1 MNTAQQLYAAGQSIW
16 YDNIQRGLL
25 TNGELATMIARE
37 EIRGVTSNPTI
48 FMNAMTKS
56 KDYDAGLVPLA
67 KAGRSGEEIFWL
79 LAVEDIMT
87 AADLLLPMYQQTGGG
102 DGYISLEVS
111 PYLAH
116 DTATTLSEA
125 RRLWTLVNKPNL
137 MIKIPA
143 TKSGL
148 PAITAA
154 IADGINVNVTLI
166 FSRERYAEVMEAYIL
181 GLEQRAAV
189 GLPVDKIASVASF
202 FVSRVD
208 TKIDGRLAEMVDRE
222 GKRAEK
228 VVKLLGQAAIANAK
242 LAYADYKA
250 VFGSERFLRLKAQG
264 ARVQRPLWASTGTK
278 NPKYSDVMYVSE
290 LIGPDTVNTVPPQ
303 TLAAF
308 LDHGVVIPG
317 TLEQDLAAAEK
328 VLVDLEGLGI
338 VMRVVTQELEDEG
351 VKSFMSA
358 YSEVVEKMEERRQVA
373 AG

>member
-1 MNTAQQLYAAGQSIW
+1 MNTSQQLYAAGQSIW

-25 TNGELATMIARE
+25 TNGELSGMIARE

-48 FMNAMTKS
+48 FMNAMTKT
-56 KDYDAGLVPLA
+56 KDYDAGLLPLA
-67 KAGRSGEEIFWL
+67 KAGRSAEEIFWH
-79 LAVEDIMT
+79 LAVEDIV
-87 AADLLLPMYQQTGGG
+87 AGADLLAPMYQQTNAG

-116 DTATTLSEA
+116 DTKTTLSEA
-125 RRLWTLVNKPNL
+125 RRLWQLVDKPNL

-143 TKSGL
+143 TKAGL

-166 FSRERYAEVMEAYIL
+166 FSRERYAEVMEAYTK
-181 GLEQRAAV
+181 GLEQRVAA
-189 GLPVDKIASVASF
+189 GLPVDRIASVASF

-208 TKIDGRLAEMVDRE
+208 TKIDGHLAEMIDRE
-222 GKRAEK
+222 GKRADK
-228 VVKLLGQAAIANAK
+228 ATTLLGKAAIANAK

-250 VFGSERFLRLKAQG
+250 VFGSERFQLLKAHG

-278 NPKYSDVMYVSE
+278 NPKYSDVMYVDD

-303 TLAAF
+303 TLVAL
-308 LDHGVVIPG
+308 LDHGVVRAG
-317 TLEQDLAAAEK
+317 TLEEDLAGAEK
-328 VLVDLEGLGI
+328 VLLDLETLGI
-338 VMRVVTQELEDEG
+338 SMRVVTQELEDEG

-358 YSEVVEKMEERRQVA
+358 YSEVIEKMDQRRQAA

>member
-1 MNTAQQLYAAGQSIW
+1 MNNVQRLHQAGQSIW

-25 TNGELATMIARE
+25 TNGELAGMIARE

-48 FMNAMTKS
+48 FMNAMTKTQ
-56 KDYDAGLVPLA
+56 DYDAGLLPLA
-67 KAGRSGEEIFWL
+67 RAGRSAEEIFWQ
-79 LAVEDIMT
+79 LAVEDIV
-87 AADLLLPMYQQTGGG
+87 AGADLLAPMYQRTNAG

-116 DTATTLSEA
+116 DTKTTLSEA
-125 RRLWTLVNKPNL
+125 RRLWQLVGKPNL

-143 TKSGL
+143 TKAGL

-154 IADGINVNVTLI
+154 IADGVNVNVTLI
-166 FSRERYAEVMEAYIL
+166 FSRERYAEVMEAYIK
-181 GLEQRAAV
+181 GLEQRVAA
-189 GLPVDKIASVASF
+189 GLPVDTIASVASF

-208 TKIDGRLAEMVDRE
+208 TKIDGHLAEMIDRE

-228 VVKLLGQAAIANAK
+228 AATLLGKAAIANAK

-250 VFGSERFLRLKAQG
+250 VFGAERFQQLRAHG
-264 ARVQRPLWASTGTK
+264 GRVQRPLWASTGTK
-278 NPKYSDVMYVSE
+278 NPKYSDVMYVDE

-303 TLAAF
+303 TLRAF
-308 LDHGVVIPG
+308 LDHGNVRPG
-317 TLEQDLAAAEK
+317 TLEEDLAGAEK
-328 VLVDLEGLGI
+328 VLLDLETLGI
-338 VMRVVTQELEDEG
+338 SMRVVTQELEDEG

-358 YSEVVEKMEERRQVA
+358 YSEVVEKMDQRRQAA